1 MSTFIPP
8 KVTIYAHVNWRTSR
22 LTGKTFTLPAGA
34 IFPGDLH
41 PGEWVALDHH
51 SALWLMNGTT
61 PWHEWARVGSRV
73 MHLPDMNL
81 DFLSRISPAAWPEIA
96 LLDPKWTPVKWLP
109 LDVPRIEP
117 DDWELFW
124 KLWNEKQSDITRG
137 LKETQFWKGLCCYLN
152 PEIDHT
158 KFNYKNTVIDDWTN
172 HFPKMFQQL
181 FDCLPFHS
189 IEKVVLWS
197 NINEVTPHIDPDAV
211 IYPWPD
217 SLRVMIWDTN
227 DGPTFWISEWPERTA
242 DYDPKPISVRTGAA
256 YGVNAAMVPH
266 EKRTYVDL
274 PPDTNTFVFNNGAF
288 LHGADL
294 AKPKIIMAIKGRPKI
309 NEWLKALEPSYN
321 KYKDWI
327 SK

>member
-1 MSTFIPP
+1 MTSIVPP
-8 KVTIYAHVNWRTSR
+8 KTVVYAHVNWRTSR
-22 LTGKTFTLPAGA
+22 LTGKTFNLPLGN
-34 IFPGDLH
+34 PLPEGLH
-41 PGEWVALDHH
+41 PGEWIALDHH
-51 SALWLMNGTT
+51 SALWLLNGST
-61 PWHEWARVGSRV
+61 PFNEWARIGSRV
-73 MHLPDMNL
+73 MHLPDMEL

-96 LLDPKWTPVKWLP
+96 LVDPKWTPVAWVP
-109 LDVPRIEP
+109 LDVPKIEP

-124 KLWNEKQSDITRG
+124 KLWNEKNADITRG

-158 KFNYKNTVIDDWTN
+158 KFNYKNTVIDDWTA

-181 FDCLPFHS
+181 YDCLPFHS

-227 DGPTFWISEWPERTA
+227 DGPTFWISRWPERTV
-242 DYDPKPISVRTGAA
+242 DYDPKPITVRTGAA
-256 YGVNAAMVPH
+256 YGVSIDRIPR
-266 EKRTYVDL
+266 EKRTYVEL
-274 PPDTNTFVFNNGAF
+274 PPETNTFVFNNGAF

-309 NEWLKALEPSYN
+309 NEWLKVLEPSYK

-327 SK
+327 K